1 VVHTAELR
9 ILGVDDRQAL
19 AAVGQPLAAELR
31 IKHTHSWGGR
41 KMNGAANPTGS
52 ENEGQSMECS
62 YEIHAN
68 PEVWLI
74 GGKRRGNFQAREN
87 EVHTSPIML
96 LPQRHGHLLLPGLD
110 IKAFELQA
118 STSGVQEDSTAPPP
132 RKQVQSELD
141 YRNHGESILVLP
153 DLKTTT
159 VSLDPG
165 GPGGGSWLV
174 ESERRVEL
182 ANV

>member
-1 VVHTAELR
+1 LRSYCPFNPKPAPGHVGDTTTAELVLVLPR
-9 ILGVDDRQAL
+9 
-19 AAVGQPLAAELR
+19 P
-31 IKHTHSWGGR
+31 KHST
-41 KMNGAANPTGS
+41 GAMDIPRNCF
-52 ENEGQSMECS
+52 EFS

-87 EVHTSPIML
+87 EVSTFPIML

-110 IKAFELQA
+110 IEAFELQTSA
-118 STSGVQEDSTAPPP
+118 SGFQGESPTPPP

-153 DLKTTT
+153 DLKSTT

-165 GPGGGSWLV
+165 GPGGGPWLV
-174 ESERRVEL
+174 ESERRMEL
-182 ANV
+182 VNA